1 MNKLTKYDYQL
12 QYNSHK
18 SSKEESMIENVKQS
32 FIKEIRQV
40 ARENVIKKLQKA
52 GVEYTKLSIEE
63 FESLIDAEID
73 ILKSDT
79 KKVGIGIGIG
89 IAISLLTGI

>member
-1 MNKLTKYDYQL
+1 MDKLTKYDYRL
-12 QYNSHK
+12 QYNSYN
-18 SSKEESMIENVKQS
+18 SPKEDSMIENVKQS
-32 FIKEIRQV
+32 FMKEIRQV

-63 FESLIDAEID
+63 FETLIDAEIE

-89 IAISLLTGI
+89 IVISMLTGI

>member
-1 MNKLTKYDYQL
+1 
-12 QYNSHK
+12 
-18 SSKEESMIENVKQS
+18 MIENVKQS
-32 FIKEIRQV
+32 FIKEIRQM
-40 ARENVIKKLQKA
+40 ACENVIKKLQKA

-63 FESLIDAEID
+63 FETLIDAEIE

-89 IAISLLTGI
+89 IAINLLTGI